1 MGERILIIEDDPTLG
16 DILREKFSS
25 AGYAVDIVTDG
36 AIGLEN
42 MRKKKPDLVIL
53 DIMLPTLNGYEVLE
67 ARKKD
72 PDISSIPVIIVSNSG
87 QPVEISRAIALNAQ
101 DYFVKAQF
109 NPDEIL
115 EKARAQLSKRAS
127 KNAASLL
134 GKKILMVEDDKFLA
148 DVLAKQFSSE
158 QCTVSHAMTGD
169 EALAAGA
176 ERYDAIILDLM
187 LPGMNGFE
195 ILAALRAAPAN
206 KNTPIMV
213 LSNMARPEDV
223 ERAKK
228 LGATMFLM
236 KAMTTPS
243 EIYAEIKKAISN

>member
-101 DYFVKAQF
+101 DYFVKEQF

-169 EALAAGA
+169 EALENCLASTSARNLSSSTIRIFFPKRDAAFL
-176 ERYDAIILDLM
+176 DARLL
-187 LPGMNGFE
+187 NC
-195 ILAALRAAPAN
+195 ARAF
-206 KNTPIMV
+206 
-213 LSNMARPEDV
+213 SR
-223 ERAKK
+223 
-228 LGATMFLM
+228 
-236 KAMTTPS
+236 
-243 EIYAEIKKAISN
+243 ISSGLNCAFTK